1 MNIRIDFVFSYWLF
15 CWWVLYHIKIIKSSP
30 KFGLILGL
38 IDNIIMIYFMFLYKT
53 KYQTII
59 NFIIINTIIKVIPLY
74 LMRTEEIIT
83 NDIINNFLL
92 FLFFIS
98 WININNQNLS
108 NNIKIIYDSI
118 INNRNTMPLMAI
130 LNDLENYIFNYNLSI

>member
-74 LMRTEEIIT
+74 LMRTEKIIT